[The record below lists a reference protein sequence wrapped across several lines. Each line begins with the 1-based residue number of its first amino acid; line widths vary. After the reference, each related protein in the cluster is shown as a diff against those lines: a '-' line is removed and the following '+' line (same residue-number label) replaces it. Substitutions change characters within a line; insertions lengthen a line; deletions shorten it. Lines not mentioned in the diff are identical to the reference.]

1 MLTKFVL
8 AFRILAL
15 VAAFAGYLPTTAH
28 VTLAQNAVI
37 SGTAL
42 KAGEYRLLIGDGKVT
57 LS

>member
-8 AFRILAL
+8 AFSILAL
-15 VAAFAGYLPTTAH
+15 VAALAGYLPTTTAH

-42 KAGEYRLLIGDGKVT
+42 
-57 LS
+57 